1 MAKDGEFR
9 QYDPW
14 QEILERYISH
24 NGIGSSTTDLMEQA
38 LKLEKY
44 QMTKVSEMRVADIM
58 RQLGYERVRR
68 RVFGDRK
75 YVWVEAE
82 KDNVIDIEKPAVV
95 VDNEVD
101 RGI

>member
-1 MAKDGEFR
+1 
-9 QYDPW
+9 
-14 QEILERYISH
+14 
-24 NGIGSSTTDLMEQA
+24 MEQA